1 MTSSPYSHG
10 IPAGATLDVGAR
22 DTGGLTAGGGA
33 GLSVLTPV
41 LTPIL
46 EGADLANAT
55 DEMLMA
61 LLKTG
66 NVDAYRLLIR
76 RYFRRLYAVARRILP
91 NDSDAE
97 DVVQDAFLQVWNHR
111 ETWQPISAKFT
122 TWIHRIVINRCIDYR
137 RRPAENTLELTEDI
151 MDDSQSFDEIVL
163 EKELATVLR
172 TARQRLPAS
181 QQVALALYYDQSM
194 SAAEVAAAM
203 NTTVVAAEALLK
215 RARQRLRSAF
225 RKTAIRPRDAFDDA

>member
-1 MTSSPYSHG
+1 MTSSPYSRG
-10 IPAGATLDVGAR
+10 GTAGAVLNPGTLDAR
-22 DTGGLTAGGGA
+22 GRDAGTLT
-33 GLSVLTPV
+33 V

-46 EGADLANAT
+46 DGGDLANAT
-55 DEMLMA
+55 DETLMA

-163 EKELATVLR
+163 EKELATVLH

-215 RARQRLRSAF
+215 RARQRLRTAF